1 MKTYHPNPIDT
12 SDVELPDEL
21 NALGEAISKNV
32 HDIWAQNRINEGWT
46 FGEHRDD
53 ELKQTPCLVPYEQ
66 LPEEEKTY
74 DHDTAFAALKMI
86 YKLGYKIVKIHEQ
99 EK

>member
-53 ELKQTPCLVPYEQ
+53 ERKQTPCLVPYEQ

-74 DHDTAFAALKMI
+74 DYDTAFATLKMI